1 MHAIT
6 LSIGDIAVR
15 QLNGLFSLNDLHKA
29 AGGEAKHQPALF
41 MRMEQTQAL
50 IAEIGNSTDSQS
62 FKTKEGRNG
71 GTYACRELVIA
82 YAAWISAAF
91 HLKVIRVFL
100 DATTGRPYNPAIDY
114 TRVSPAEKQAIR
126 KAVAARAGKNKL
138 AYAAIYEAL
147 HRRFDVNSYHELPAE
162 SLQEALTLVN
172 AINPSDWEVMDEPT
186 HPQPTAFTQG
196 LNAARDNAMGYFNA
210 VRSGQVNARLED
222 IPTPVLEGIV
232 ADSLTGKRFLA
243 GYDLRTGQ
251 MQVQLVP
258 RDTALFS
265 PQAGSFQELIHAIPM
280 ERLPELQNAMTQRM
294 LTELGTLRRHVAMQ
308 A

>member
-15 QLNGLFSLNDLHKA
+15 QHNGLFSLNDLHKA
-29 AGGEAKHQPALF
+29 SGGNPSQRPGNFLQIDQTKALV
-41 MRMEQTQAL
+41 
-50 IAEIGNSTDSQS
+50 AEIETAEIPAVSTR
-62 FKTKEGRNG
+62 EGRNG

-100 DATTGRPYNPAIDY
+100 DATTRPANPAIDY
-114 TRVSPAEKQAIR
+114 TRVSPSDKQTIR

-172 AINPSDWEVMDEPT
+172 AINPTEWEVMDEPT
-186 HPQPTAFTQG
+186 PPQPNAFSQG
-196 LNAARDNAMGYFNA
+196 LNAARDNAMHYFDA
-210 VRSGQVNARLED
+210 VRNGQPHARMEE

-232 ADSLTGKRFLA
+232 ADSLMGKRFLA

-265 PQAGSFQELIHAIPM
+265 PQAGSFQELIHSIPM
-280 ERLPELQNAMTQRM
+280 ERLPELQNAMTQRIA
-294 LTELGTLRRHVAMQ
+294 THLGALRRHVEMRA
-308 A
+308 